1 MQTVQIL
8 HNILRWGILL
18 FGLLTVFSAISGV
31 MGKRPY
37 SSGDNR
43 NNLLFMIFFDIQ
55 LLLGLGLFFS
65 NHWFHK
71 LRDGMGAVMKNP
83 VDRFFTIEHSLL
95 MIIAWILVHAGRTA
109 VKKAVSDE
117 SKHKKTL
124 IFAGIAL
131 VLILVSIPW
140 PFRAEIAR
148 PLVRWFN

>member
-1 MQTVQIL
+1 
-8 HNILRWGILL
+8 
-18 FGLLTVFSAISGV
+18 
-31 MGKRPY
+31 
-37 SSGDNR
+37 
-43 NNLLFMIFFDIQ
+43 
-55 LLLGLGLFFS
+55 
-65 NHWFHK
+65 
-71 LRDGMGAVMKNP
+71 MGAVMKNP

-117 SKHKKTL
+117 SKYKKTL

>member
-8 HNILRWGILL
+8 HNILRWGVLL
-18 FGLLTVFSAISGV
+18 FGVLTVFSAITGL
-31 MGKRPY
+31 MGKRTY
-37 SSGDNR
+37 SAGDNR
-43 NNLLFMIFFDIQ
+43 MNLLFMIFCDIQ

-83 VDRFFTIEHSLL
+83 VDRFFTVEHGLL

-109 VKKAVSDE
+109 VKNAPAE

-131 VLILVSIPW
+131 LLILVSIPW
-140 PFRAEIAR
+140 PFRADIAR
-148 PLVRWFN
+148 PLLRWFN